1 MRLPNNNI
9 LCSVKKSILIYNE
22 TIQVSHVT
30 SINVNHYPD
39 IYVKLCLR
47 LQRWPNVTSTLHQ
60 GCVFARLRP
69 SQKRELADSC
79 HVSCLRRMIG

>member
-9 LCSVKKSILIYNE
+9 LCFVKKRILIYNE
-22 TIQVSHVT
+22 TIQVSNVT
-30 SINVNHYPD
+30 PINVNRYPD
-39 IYVKLCLR
+39 IYVMLSPR
-47 LQRWPNVTSTLHQ
+47 LQRWPNITSTLHQ

-79 HVSCLRRMIG
+79 HVSCIRRMIG